1 MLIKGAILVVL
12 IIAAFFFL
20 GIKMS
25 ESITN
30 PGIRGFFFALY
41 FITIFTVFNIILS
54 FYFIIKLQGK
64 RGPQG
69 KKGLQGSNGDRGEP
83 GTCDNTTCKKKTV
96 ELLIRNK
103 IEEHLV
109 NDGGLTE
116 NENKVMCAIFK
127 KFHNDVNEENIT
139 MTSINNPSNT
149 ANTLNKYL
157 ENINIKFVRKNKDIN
172 GKKNGIHDFI
182 VEAIKK
188 IDSGFLTTEMNDDDF
203 NC

>member
-64 RGPQG
+64 RGHQG
-69 KKGLQGSNGDRGEP
+69 KKGLQGGNGDRGEP
-83 GTCDNTTCKKKTV
+83 GTCDNTTCERKSL

-103 IEEHLV
+103 VEQDLTEH
-109 NDGGLTE
+109 GGLTE
-116 NENKVMCAIFK
+116 QENKIMCAFFK
-127 KFHNDVNEENIT
+127 KLNIIDYKQKIENL
-139 MTSINNPSNT
+139 SS
-149 ANTLNKYL
+149 NKY
-157 ENINIKFVRKNKDIN
+157 NIDNIDKTEREKPNNSNPILGHLN
-172 GKKNGIHDFI
+172 SM
-182 VEAIKK
+182 IKES
-188 IDSGFLTTEMNDDDF
+188 IEVTDDDLK

>member
-30 PGIRGFFFALY
+30 PGIRVFFFALY

-54 FYFIIKLQGK
+54 FYFIIKLKGK

-69 KKGLQGSNGDRGEP
+69 KKGLQGKDGDRGEP
-83 GTCDNTTCKKKTV
+83 GTCDNTTCKKTV

-103 IEEHLV
+103 IEQDLASK
-109 NDGGLTE
+109 GGLTE
-116 NENKVMCAIFK
+116 EENKVMCCAMFK
-127 KFHNDVNEENIT
+127 FIND
-139 MTSINNPSNT
+139 
-149 ANTLNKYL
+149 
-157 ENINIKFVRKNKDIN
+157 
-172 GKKNGIHDFI
+172 
-182 VEAIKK
+182 
-188 IDSGFLTTEMNDDDF
+188 TT
-203 NC
+203 

>member
-83 GTCDNTTCKKKTV
+83 GTCDNTTCKKKQ
-96 ELLIRNK
+96 
-103 IEEHLV
+103 
-109 NDGGLTE
+109 
-116 NENKVMCAIFK
+116 
-127 KFHNDVNEENIT
+127 
-139 MTSINNPSNT
+139 
-149 ANTLNKYL
+149 LNY
-157 ENINIKFVRKNKDIN
+157 
-172 GKKNGIHDFI
+172 
-182 VEAIKK
+182 
-188 IDSGFLTTEMNDDDF
+188 
-203 NC
+203 

>member
-83 GTCDNTTCKKKTV
+83 GTCDNTTCERKSL

-103 IEEHLV
+103 VEQDLTEH
-109 NDGGLTE
+109 GGLTE
-116 NENKVMCAIFK
+116 QENKIMCAFFK
-127 KFHNDVNEENIT
+127 KLNQDSFDYKSKINYINDTNDIKYV
-139 MTSINNPSNT
+139 INNDNREKRNSDVISENPI
-149 ANTLNKYL
+149 LKYL
-157 ENINIKFVRKNKDIN
+157 KDNIDNSIQVTADDLKN
-172 GKKNGIHDFI
+172 
-182 VEAIKK
+182 
-188 IDSGFLTTEMNDDDF
+188 
-203 NC
+203 C

>member
-69 KKGLQGSNGDRGEP
+69 KKGLQGGNGDRGEP
-83 GTCDNTTCKKKTV
+83 GTCDKTTCEKKSL

-103 IEEHLV
+103 IEQDLASK
-109 NDGGLTE
+109 GGLTE
-116 NENKVMCAIFK
+116 EENKVMCAMFK
-127 KFHNDVNEENIT
+127 
-139 MTSINNPSNT
+139 SIPNTIILTDLARIKINCDNKTYNP
-149 ANTLNKYL
+149 
-157 ENINIKFVRKNKDIN
+157 DIN
-172 GKKNGIHDFI
+172 DTNRKMKTELNPIFTHINTNLYLPG
-182 VEAIKK
+182 
-188 IDSGFLTTEMNDDDF
+188 SLTIGEDDIGS
-203 NC
+203 C